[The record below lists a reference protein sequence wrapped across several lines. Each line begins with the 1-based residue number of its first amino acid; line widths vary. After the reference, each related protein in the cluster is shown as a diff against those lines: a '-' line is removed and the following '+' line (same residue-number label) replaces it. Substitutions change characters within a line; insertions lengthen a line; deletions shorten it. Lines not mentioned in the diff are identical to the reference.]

1 MQFGRTIP
9 HVMALACFATIPL
22 FPKPSE
28 FRGAPKLVYGTAT
41 QLGTG
46 HIRTYMEYD
55 NGRPVELGVELTE
68 GVMQGLPHHGFDP
81 ASGVH
86 GAEYV
91 LELPQGNP
99 TPFKHVVV
107 QWNPGGHE
115 PPGMYDLPHF
125 DFHFYTIDNAARL
138 AISPKDQAFEQKAA
152 NQPQAE
158 FLPPGYILPAPLA
171 IPAMG
176 VHWIDPKSP
185 EFNGGKFTQTFIF
198 GSYDGQMI
206 FAEPMIT
213 RSFLETK
220 ETVVRPLPVAAK
232 YSPAGLYPAAYAIR
246 WVPEAKVWRV
256 ALSELTARN

>member
-9 HVMALACFATIPL
+9 GFMAVALFATIPF
-22 FPKPSE
+22 FPKTN
-28 FRGAPKLVYGTAT
+28 APEARKLVYGAPSAM
-41 QLGTG
+41 GSG
-46 HIRTYMEYD
+46 SIRTYMEYD

-68 GVMQGLPHHGFDP
+68 GVMQNLPHHGLDE
-81 ASGVH
+81 ATGVH

-91 LELPQGNP
+91 LELPKDNP
-99 TPFKHVVV
+99 TPFKHAVV

-138 AISPKDQAFEQKAA
+138 AISPKDSAFKQKEA
-152 NQPQAE
+152 NQPGAE
-158 FLPPGYILPAPLA
+158 FVPAGYILPAPMA
-171 IPAMG
+171 VPMMG
-176 VHWIDPKSP
+176 VHWIDPRSP
-185 EFNGGKFTQTFIF
+185 EFNGAKFTQTFIF

-213 RSFLETK
+213 RAYLEQK
-220 ETVVRPLPVAAK
+220 QTVVKPLPVAAK
-232 YSPAGLYPAAYAIR
+232 YSPAGLYPAAYSIR
-246 WVPEAKVWRV
+246 WLEEAKVWRV